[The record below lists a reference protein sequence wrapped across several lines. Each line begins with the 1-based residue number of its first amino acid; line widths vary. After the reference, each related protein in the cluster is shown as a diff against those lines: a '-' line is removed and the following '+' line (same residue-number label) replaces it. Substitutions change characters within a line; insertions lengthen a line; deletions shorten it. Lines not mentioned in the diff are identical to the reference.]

1 MAEVSIDEVI
11 PRYVE
16 DNPYKYSPLE
26 KAERK
31 KAIRDMARNYPTLPE
46 SWLDMVFDFWKH
58 TPEAEL
64 IDIINSKRWEG
75 AGRFSK
81 AKGGIIKAMEV
92 LDSVEDL
99 SVKQRYIGVLGLDG
113 EVDTP
118 PPDPSSNV

>member
-11 PRYVE
+11 PRHVE

-31 KAIRDMARNYPTLPE
+31 KAIRDMARDYPTLPE

-64 IDIINSKRWEG
+64 IDIINSRKWEG

-81 AKGGIIKAMEV
+81 AKGGILEAMEV
-92 LDSVEDL
+92 LEF
-99 SVKQRYIGVLGLDG
+99 
-113 EVDTP
+113 
-118 PPDPSSNV
+118 PPDPSSNNV